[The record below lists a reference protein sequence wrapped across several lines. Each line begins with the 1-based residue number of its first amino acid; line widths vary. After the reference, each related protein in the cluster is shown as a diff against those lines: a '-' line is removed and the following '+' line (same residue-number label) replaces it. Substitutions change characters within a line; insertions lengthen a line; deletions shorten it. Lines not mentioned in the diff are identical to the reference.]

1 MLLTN
6 IPIDSNIVNVDKRR
20 FNSTISQQAK
30 EEDIR
35 VIADRIRQARLAA
48 GMTQDEV
55 VKRLAEVGH
64 PITKAALSKYEK
76 KKSEPKQT
84 LLILL
89 GRVLN
94 VKPSYFLSE
103 PTLTVK
109 WLAFRKQTKLSRG
122 KQEQIKAYVEEV
134 VEHQAWLQATLYP
147 RQPTTFPKPVR
158 IQSPEDAEVA
168 SQKLRKAWALGD
180 APIDSLVEM
189 VEDKGGFVVEYPES
203 GTQFDGL
210 SGRADGRPV
219 IVVNPGTQ
227 VDRFRYNVAHE
238 LGHVFTVCPRQLS
251 EKEQESVA
259 HRFAAALLVPARV
272 AKEELGE
279 KRRHL
284 DFGEL
289 GVLKQ
294 KYGLSMQAWV
304 RRAKDLEVISDSVYK
319 SLCIEF
325 SSRGWRQQEPFRYQG
340 HEKPK
345 RLVQMV
351 LRAVSE
357 GIVSPDDANRMC
369 QGCGTDPIAAVR
381 KVGESALSPTELLRL
396 PRAERIQILADAAP
410 QAEKEYRANPDLTDF
425 NAFGEDDLHVE
436 SSSTKKR

>member
-1 MLLTN
+1 
-6 IPIDSNIVNVDKRR
+6 V
-20 FNSTISQQAK
+20 IS
-30 EEDIR
+30 
-35 VIADRIRQARLAA
+35 DRIRQARLAA
-48 GMTQDEV
+48 GLTQDEV
-55 VKRLAEVGH
+55 VQRLAKAGH
-64 PITKAALSKYEK
+64 SITKAALSKYEK

-84 LLILL
+84 FLILL
-89 GRVLN
+89 ARVLD

-103 PTLTVK
+103 PTLAVK
-109 WLAFRKQTKLSRG
+109 WLAFRKQTKLSKS

-134 VEHQAWLQATLYP
+134 VEHQAWLQGTLYP
-147 RQPTTFPKPVR
+147 RQPTSFPKPVR
-158 IQSPEDAEVA
+158 VRSPEDAEVA
-168 SQKLRKAWALGD
+168 SRKLRRAWALGD

-203 GTQFDGL
+203 GIQFDGL
-210 SGRADGRPV
+210 SGTAEGRPV
-219 IVVNPGTQ
+219 IVVNPGPQ
-227 VDRFRYNVAHE
+227 MDRYRYNVAHE
-238 LGHVFTVCPRQLS
+238 LGHIFTTCPRQLS
-251 EKEQESVA
+251 EKEQESLA
-259 HRFAAALLVPARV
+259 HRFAAALLVPANV
-272 AKEELGE
+272 ARKELGE

-289 GVLKQ
+289 GVLKL

-319 SLCIEF
+319 SLCIEI
-325 SSRGWRQQEPFRYQG
+325 SSRGWRQQEPVRYQG
-340 HEKPK
+340 REKPK

-351 LRAVSE
+351 GHAVSE

-369 QGCGTDPIAAVR
+369 HGCGTDPIAAVR

-396 PRAERIQILADAAP
+396 PRGERIQILADAAL
-410 QAEKEYRANPDLTDF
+410 QAEREYRTNPDLTDF

>member
-1 MLLTN
+1 MLLTKH
-6 IPIDSNIVNVDKRR
+6 PIDSSIINVDKSA
-20 FNSTISQQAK
+20 FDSIIGQQAK
-30 EEDIR
+30 QEDIR

-55 VKRLAEVGH
+55 VKRLAMVGH

-76 KKSEPKQT
+76 KKSEPKQA

-89 GRVLN
+89 GRVLD

-103 PTLTVK
+103 PTLTVN
-109 WLAFRKQTKLSRG
+109 WLAFRKQTKLSTS
-122 KQEQIKAYVEEV
+122 KQEQIKAYVEKV
-134 VEHQAWLQATLYP
+134 VERQAWLQATLYP
-147 RQPTTFPKPVR
+147 RQATSFRKPVR
-158 IQSPEDAEVA
+158 VRSPGEVEAA
-168 SQKLRKAWALGD
+168 SQKLREDWALGD

-189 VEDKGGFVVEYPES
+189 VEDKGGFVVEYLES
-203 GTQFDGL
+203 GIQFDGL

-227 VDRFRYNVAHE
+227 ADRCRYNVAHE
-238 LGHVFTVCPRQLS
+238 LGHVFTTCPPQLP
-251 EKEQESVA
+251 EKEQESLA

-272 AKEELGE
+272 AKRELGE

-340 HEKPK
+340 REKPK
-345 RLVQMV
+345 RLLQMV
-351 LRAVSE
+351 RRAVSE
-357 GIVSPDDANRMC
+357 GIVGPDDANRIC
-369 QGCGTDPIAAVR
+369 PGCGTDPIAAVR
-381 KVGESALSPTELLRL
+381 KVGESDLSPTELLRL
-396 PRAERIQILADAAP
+396 PRAERIQILADAAL

>member
-1 MLLTN
+1 MPTN
-6 IPIDSNIVNVDKRR
+6 SIIVNVDKRALH
-20 FNSTISQQAK
+20 TIISQQSK
-30 EEDIR
+30 EEDR
-35 VIADRIRQARLAA
+35 VIGDRIRQARLAA

-55 VKRLAEVGH
+55 AGRLAKAGH

-84 LLILL
+84 LLVLL
-89 GRVLN
+89 GKVLN

-109 WLAFRKQTKLSRG
+109 WLAFRKQTKLSKS

-147 RQPTTFPKPVR
+147 RQSVAFPQPARVR
-158 IQSPEDAEVA
+158 SPEDAEMA
-168 SQKLRKAWALGD
+168 SQELRKAWELGD
-180 APIDSLVEM
+180 APIDSLVET
-189 VEDKGGFVVEYPES
+189 VEDKGGFVIEYPES
-203 GTQFDGL
+203 GIQFDRL
-210 SGRADGRPV
+210 SGKADGRPV
-219 IVVNPGTQ
+219 IVVNPGQ
-227 VDRFRYNVAHE
+227 HVDRCRYNVAHE
-238 LGHVFTVCPRQLS
+238 LGHVFTTCPRQLS
-251 EKEQESVA
+251 EKEQEPIA

-294 KYGLSMQAWV
+294 KYGLSMQAWI
-304 RRAKDLEVISDSVYK
+304 RRAKDLEIIPDSVYK

-325 SSRGWRQQEPFRYQG
+325 SSRGWRRQEPVVYQG
-340 HEKPK
+340 REKPK

-351 LRAVSE
+351 RRALSE
-357 GIVSPDDANRMC
+357 GIVSPDDANRIC
-369 QGCGTDPIAAVR
+369 EGCGTDPIAAVR

-396 PRAERIQILADAAP
+396 PRSERLQILADAAVR
-410 QAEKEYRANPDLTDF
+410 AEKEYRTNRDLTDF
-425 NAFGEDDLHVE
+425 NAFGEDDLDVE
-436 SSSTKKR
+436 SSNSKKR

>member
-1 MLLTN
+1 M
-6 IPIDSNIVNVDKRR
+6 IG
-20 FNSTISQQAK
+20 
-30 EEDIR
+30 
-35 VIADRIRQARLAA
+35 DRIRQARLAA

-55 VKRLAEVGH
+55 VRRLAKAGH
-64 PITKAALSKYEK
+64 SITKAALSKYEK

-84 LLILL
+84 LLVLL

-94 VKPSYFLSE
+94 VKPSYFLSQ

-109 WLAFRKQTKLSRG
+109 WLAFRKQAKLSKS

-147 RQPTTFPKPVR
+147 RQSAAFPQPARVR
-158 IQSPEDAEVA
+158 SPEDAEAA
-168 SQKLRKAWALGD
+168 SQKLRKTWKLGD

-189 VEDKGGFVVEYPES
+189 VEDNGGFVVEYREP
-203 GTQFDGL
+203 GIQFDGL
-210 SGRADGRPV
+210 SGKADGRPV
-219 IVVNPGTQ
+219 IVVNPGHH
-227 VDRFRYNVAHE
+227 VHRCRYSVAHE
-238 LGHVFTVCPRQLS
+238 LGHVFTTCPRQLP
-251 EKEQESVA
+251 EKEQESIA
-259 HRFAAALLVPARV
+259 HRFAAALLVPATV

-304 RRAKDLEVISDSVYK
+304 RRAKDLEIIADSVYR

-325 SSRGWRQQEPFRYQG
+325 SSRGWRQQEPVVYQG
-340 HEKPK
+340 REKPK

-351 LRAVSE
+351 RRALSE
-357 GIVSPDDANRMC
+357 GIVSPDDANRIC

-396 PRAERIQILADAAP
+396 PRSERLQVLADAAV
-410 QAEKEYRANPDLTDF
+410 QAEKEYRTDRSLTDF

-436 SSSTKKR
+436 SSISKKR